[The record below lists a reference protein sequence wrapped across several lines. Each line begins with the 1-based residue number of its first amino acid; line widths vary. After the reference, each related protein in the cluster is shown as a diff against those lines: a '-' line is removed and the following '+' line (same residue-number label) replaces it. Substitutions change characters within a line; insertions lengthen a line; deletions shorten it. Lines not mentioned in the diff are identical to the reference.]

1 MEKIT
6 FSLPE
11 DLIAQHPLERRDRC
25 KLLHL
30 DRKSGEMKEYVFA
43 DIVNLLRPDDLLV
56 LNDTKVQRA
65 RLYGVGGQ
73 AGRKVEIFLV
83 DKLKDDEWIC
93 LVRPGKKAHNG
104 DKFYFSAR
112 EYCEIV
118 SILGDGSRRVRFV
131 GAPSSELMEKFGHMP
146 LPPYIKRDD
155 TSVDRKMY
163 QTVYASEGFSIAAPT
178 AGLHFTE
185 ELIADIEKLGVEIC
199 RIRLDVGRGTFKMIE
214 TKTYEKHVMD
224 PEEYWISEDSAA
236 QINAAMKKGRRIVA
250 VGSTVTRTLEG
261 CFKTNGKI
269 TGSHDETDIFIYPGF
284 DFKVVGALITN
295 FHLPESSLLA
305 MVAAFASPEQILT
318 AYNFAVANRYRFYSY
333 GDAMLIT

>member
-6 FSLPE
+6 FTLPE
-11 DLIAQHPLERRDRC
+11 DLIAQHPLEKRDRC

-30 DRKSGEMKEYVFA
+30 ERSSGELKEYVFA
-43 DIVNLLRPDDLLV
+43 DIVNLLQPTDLLV

-93 LVRPGKKAHNG
+93 LVRPGKKAHVG

-118 SILGDGSRRVRFV
+118 SVLGDGSRRVKFV
-131 GAPSSELMEKFGHMP
+131 GAKSDDLMEKFGHMP

-155 TSVDRKMY
+155 TAVDRKMY

-185 ELIADIEKLGVEIC
+185 ELMADVEKRGVEIC

-214 TKTYEKHVMD
+214 AKNYEKHTMD
-224 PEEYWISEDSAA
+224 AEEYWISEAAAA
-236 QINAAMKKGRRIVA
+236 QINKAIKEKRRIVA

-261 CFKTNGKI
+261 CFKANGKI
-269 TGSHDETDIFIYPGF
+269 VAAHDETDLFIYPGF
-284 DFKVVGALITN
+284 KFNVVGALITN

-305 MVAAFASPEQILT
+305 MVAAFATPEQILN
-318 AYNFAVANRYRFYSY
+318 AYKFAVDNRYRFYSY
-333 GDAMLIT
+333 GDAMFIS